1 MRKSKTDRLVLDTN
15 VFLSAY
21 LSGKFERIAQLPFR
35 FGILIYTCDELNDEL
50 WRNLNDKR
58 IEKHLKDSPQNILDK
73 IEKITLHTTID
84 LRFDRAADI
93 KDNFLFDLAY
103 SVKAYYLVTYEKAL
117 LNMKHVNQIQIIA
130 PEELFRILKMSAG

>member
-1 MRKSKTDRLVLDTN
+1 MRKNKTDRLVLDTN

-21 LSGKFERIAQLPFR
+21 LSGRFERITQLPFR
-35 FGILIYTCDELNDEL
+35 FGVLIYTCDELNDEL

-58 IEKHLKDSPQNILDK
+58 IKKHLKDSPQNIFDN
-73 IEKITLHTTID
+73 IQKITLNTTID
-84 LRFDRAADI
+84 LRFDRAADL

-117 LNMKHVNQIQIIA
+117 LNMKYVNKIQIIT
-130 PEELFRILKMSAG
+130 PEELFDLMK